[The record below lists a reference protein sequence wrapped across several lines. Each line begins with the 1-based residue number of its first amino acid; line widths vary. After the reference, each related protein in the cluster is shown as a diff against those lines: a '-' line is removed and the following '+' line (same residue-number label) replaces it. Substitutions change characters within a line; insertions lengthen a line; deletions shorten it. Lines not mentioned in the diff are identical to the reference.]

1 MSTARRRSRDG
12 TGPLWLRR
20 VLYTVSGVRCATSSA
35 SATSASSR
43 AAPSTS
49 RRRSSRAPRRIGR
62 HDWAHPLPHRPPGLG
77 CRCLFALAV
86 AGVFSPIDSQIRQQD
101 RQLRAPGRV
110 WYGRGCTAA
119 GAAVGAPFGALPL
132 LPSAPILGA
141 LFLFRAS
148 SRLQLPIVA
157 APASCRRTACACNGP
172 RSSHAAAAPHV
183 ASPHVASLHV
193 ASRTLHRRSALRSII
208 IGGRG
213 QLRRGE

>member
-1 MSTARRRSRDG
+1 LRWQWRAYFRR
-12 TGPLWLRR
+12 LIRR
-20 VLYTVSGVRCATSSA
+20 FVNKIANYVHQVGYGMV
-35 SATSASSR
+35 
-43 AAPSTS
+43 
-49 RRRSSRAPRRIGR
+49 
-62 HDWAHPLPHRPPGLG
+62 
-77 CRCLFALAV
+77 
-86 AGVFSPIDSQIRQQD
+86 
-101 RQLRAPGRV
+101 
-110 WYGRGCTAA
+110 GRGCTAA